1 MENIEKLKESLNI
14 VHDYLYVQILGKA
27 GEDALF
33 ELNNAI
39 TIVENLTIHGVVK
52 SLPQDNFCQVCN
64 LPTDGVKCY
73 SKRCPV

>member
-39 TIVENLTIHGVVK
+39 TIVENLTIHVVVK
-52 SLPQDNFCQVCN
+52 SLPCEKCNDNGGFG
-64 LPTDGVKCY
+64 TIDGWETCTKCL
-73 SKRCPV
+73 